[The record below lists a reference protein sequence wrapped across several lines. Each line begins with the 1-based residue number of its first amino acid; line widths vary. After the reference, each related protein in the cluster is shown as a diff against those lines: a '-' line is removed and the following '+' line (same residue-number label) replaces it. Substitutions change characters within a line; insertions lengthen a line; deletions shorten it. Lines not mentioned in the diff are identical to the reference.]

1 MCLWCHV
8 FRFAA
13 LQVVAKTPRVV
24 GCMSMPIPRWS
35 ASELFIICPKRP
47 RLQGPRQG
55 TARLHAHSPHSDMAM
70 GAASILLMMVSL
82 EALLLAAAAAAGG
95 TIRLPSDV
103 GGERA

>member
-35 ASELFIICPKRP
+35 ASELFITCPQTQRP
-47 RLQGPRQG
+47 RLKGQGR
-55 TARLHAHSPHSDMAM
+55 ALHCTH
-70 GAASILLMMVSL
+70 
-82 EALLLAAAAAAGG
+82 AL
-95 TIRLPSDV
+95 T
-103 GGERA
+103 